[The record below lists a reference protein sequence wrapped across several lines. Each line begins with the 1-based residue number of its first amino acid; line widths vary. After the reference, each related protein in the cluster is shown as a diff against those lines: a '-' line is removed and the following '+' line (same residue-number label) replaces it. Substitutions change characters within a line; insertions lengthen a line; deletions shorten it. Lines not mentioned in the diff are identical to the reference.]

1 MKTIETK
8 DIKLKKVITKTD
20 AELYVIELSKN
31 HFFIEQNPLKKSK
44 YGEAYRKLK
53 EKYPE
58 FYMFWEIKNNR
69 YTGKLL
75 AGLIVKKKDIDGFI
89 TDIIKSDDYKKFEDI
104 MDEIEEYEQEED

>member
-1 MKTIETK
+1 MKEIDSKT
-8 DIKLKKVITKTD
+8 IKLKRVITRTG
-20 AELYVIELSKN
+20 AELNLIELSEK

-44 YGEAYRKLK
+44 YGEAYKQLK

-75 AGLIVKKKDIDGFI
+75 AGAILKKKDIDAYI
-89 TDIIKSDDYKKFEDI
+89 TELLENEGYKEYEDI
-104 MDEIEEYEQEED
+104 KDEIEEYHS